1 MKKLFVSILALTAFV
16 ACQSGF
22 DGADV
27 VVPSQNGANYGGSH
41 TIYAEVG
48 VGEVTKA
55 TYGDDFSAMWEEGD
69 QLALLQEHADYG
81 KTFGVV
87 NKLNIKEGWGTS
99 FAKFNGDI
107 SVDATSPRVYHIA
120 YPAEAVTFGTSMTL
134 TKNGETTYDYNDGS
148 YQCGYWFGSA
158 KFDYKYEAVLDITV
172 PTTQNGEW
180 TPYMYASTTEAV
192 SSMGIGAQELTTLT
206 GAIAIRAF
214 EADGVTPKQLASVS
228 IMSGDA
234 PIAGAFKG
242 VSISS
247 ASMNI
252 TGDATSKEYSIVSE
266 GDIAWYEGYAKG
278 KAAAEELLVSKARST
293 EPTTVAVTQSMSL
306 AFAGTATTIEATNL
320 ENVAMD
326 KDGFY
331 TYHIN
336 VVPATVGSL
345 TIVATATDGSSIVKS
360 INNQTFKASAR
371 KGYTLK
377 WEEATLT
384 CGSVE
389 TWFDDYSSDA
399 SFNLE
404 GNTIYANNIK
414 VEGVAAE
421 NVQAIALVVGDQVY
435 GMQSGVAEVAQIK
448 AEGLASGAYTAF
460 VYASVLVNGRVK
472 DLTAAVDTYNVT
484 TIPTVNCTVKTS
496 YAENGVVAKTNSMN
510 GDVVQVTANLSD
522 AYVASNLVNGN
533 WNANFTGAGS
543 FTVSGAIGATATKS
557 GIAYGNWGAYNCS
570 VSVTLKNGYV
580 CKSSDV
586 PAYVTGIPY
595 SYNFYSNGSTN
606 LDAAKSAGWVFT
618 STGTQSDQVWI
629 CKGSSVGVI
638 GSPKFYAPSSISTIS
653 TLSHRYYKASLSS
666 DSVNAYVGASS
677 SPSSAVKTATYYV
690 SKTVDTGETGG
701 LKTHTGD
708 GASVTVSSSAPYI
721 TITSDK
727 KSGVSYHYVHG
738 IKIEYK

>member
-1 MKKLFVSILALTAFV
+1 MKKLFVSILALSAFV

-69 QLALLQEHADYG
+69 QIALLQEHADYG
-81 KTFGVV
+81 KTFSVV
-87 NKLNIKEGWGTS
+87 NKLNIKEGWGTNS
-99 FAKFNGDI
+99 AKFNGDI

-120 YPAEAVTFGTSMTL
+120 YPAEAVKFNVSSSFALVGDISYANSGTAGYELKATGTYNYTYNSNLTITL
-134 TKNGETTYDYNDGS
+134 PA
-148 YQCGYWFGSA
+148 Q
-158 KFDYKYEAVLDITV
+158 
-172 PTTQNGEW
+172 QNGEW

-192 SSMGIGAQELTTLT
+192 SSMGIGTQKLTTLT
-206 GAIAIRAF
+206 GAVAIRAF
-214 EADGVTPKQLASVS
+214 EADGVTPKQLKS
-228 IMSGDA
+228 ITITSNDA
-234 PIAGAFKG
+234 AIAGAF
-242 VSISS
+242 S
-247 ASMNI
+247 
-252 TGDATSKEYSIVSE
+252 
-266 GDIAWYEGYAKG
+266 
-278 KAAAEELLVSKARST
+278 
-293 EPTTVAVTQSMSL
+293 
-306 AFAGTATTIEATNL
+306 GTATSVGSLGSVTGEKTDWYTLLQQSAAQKDAREKLESKAQGMEPTSTSVTKAMSLSFTGTANTIEATNL
-320 ENVAMD
+320 ENIAMD

-345 TIVATATDGSSIVKS
+345 TIVATAADGSSIVKS
-360 INNQTFKASAR
+360 ISNQTFKASAR

-389 TWFDDYSSDA
+389 TWFDNYSSDA

-404 GNTIYANNIK
+404 GSTIYANNIK
-414 VEGVAAE
+414 VEGVDAE

-435 GMQSGVAEVAQIK
+435 GMQSGVTEVAQIK
-448 AEGLASGAYTAF
+448 AEGLASGAHTAF
-460 VYASVLVNGRVK
+460 VYASVMVNGALK

-484 TIPTVNCTVKTS
+484 TIPTVTYTVKTS
-496 YAENGVVAKTNSMN
+496 YAENGAVKKTNSMN
-510 GDVVQVTANLSD
+510 GDAVQVTANLSD

-533 WNANFTGAGS
+533 WNATFSGAGS
-543 FTVSGAIGATATKS
+543 FTVSGAIGATTTKS

-595 SYNFYSNGSTN
+595 SITFNSANPANWTCSNQAIQDKYFILKTKE
-606 LDAAKSAGWVFT
+606 AYA
-618 STGTQSDQVWI
+618 I
-629 CKGSSVGVI
+629 
-638 GSPKFYAPSSISTIS
+638 SPKFYIPADV
-653 TLSHRYYKASLSS
+653 TLSITIPLYCYTPNNWTAKF
-666 DSVNAYVGASS
+666 NETFYV
-677 SPSSAVKTATYYV
+677 SPSSGSDVKTNVFYTENV
-690 SKTVDTGETGG
+690 SNNSYGDKFSTKSGSVTLTPTNSHIC
-701 LKTHTGD
+701 LHATGD
-708 GASVTVSSSAPYI
+708 KDSNIMSKNSGIFLKSITVNY
-721 TITSDK
+721 
-727 KSGVSYHYVHG
+727 
-738 IKIEYK
+738 